1 MAVAIRTAGFIDD
14 KLCSRSIE
22 CEKPSRIERLRK
34 RLRGEKK
41 TDNRR
46 LPERDQAPTNP

>member
-1 MAVAIRTAGFIDD
+1 LAIRTAGFIDD

-41 TDNRR
+41 TANRHH
-46 LPERDQAPTNP
+46 PEKDKAHTDY